1 MISTELNFHPHTDAA
16 APAIAHT
23 QHWVADMVV
32 GLNLCPFARAEMVN
46 QRIRYAL
53 CEAPDDE
60 AILQTL
66 QTELLYL
73 QATPRAQTETS
84 LIICPQAWGD
94 FLDMQLFLPHAD
106 ALLKR
111 LGLRGEIQIAHF
123 HPQFVFAGSA
133 ADDVGNYSNRSPYP
147 TLHLIR
153 EDAIAR
159 AGASMDDPDSIYAAN
174 IALLQSMGKA
184 TIEQR
189 LATARGSPSTQN
201 L

>member
-1 MISTELNFHPHTDAA
+1 MISTDLNLPPVSMA

-46 QRIRYAL
+46 KRIRYAL
-53 CEAPDDE
+53 CAAPDDE

-66 QTELLYL
+66 EAELLHL
-73 QATPRAQTETS
+73 QATPRAQTETT
-84 LIICPQAWGD
+84 LIVCPLSWGD

-123 HPQFVFAGSA
+123 HPRFVFAGSH
-133 ADDVGNYSNRSPYP
+133 ADDDNADVGNYSNRSPHP

-159 AGASMDDPDSIYAAN
+159 AAASMDDPDSIYEAN
-174 IALLQSMGKA
+174 IALLQSMGKVA
-184 TIEQR
+184 IEAR
-189 LATARGSPSTQN
+189 LAAIST
-201 L
+201 

>member
-1 MISTELNFHPHTDAA
+1 MSTQAA
-16 APAIAHT
+16 LPPIAVVPAIAQT

-53 CEAPDDE
+53 EASADSQDV
-60 AILQTL
+60 LQTL
-66 QTELLYL
+66 ERELAFLH
-73 QATPRAQTETS
+73 AAPRSQTETT
-84 LIICPQAWGD
+84 LIISPQVWGD

-123 HPQFVFAGSA
+123 HPTFVFAGSQTDDA
-133 ADDVGNYSNRSPYP
+133 ANYSNRSPYP

-159 AGASMDDPDSIYAAN
+159 AAASMDDPDSIYTAN
-174 IALLQSMGKA
+174 IALLQSMGKEA
-184 TIEQR
+184 IEKR
-189 LATARGSPSTQN
+189 LATALNAKSAVKPA
-201 L
+201 

>member
-1 MISTELNFHPHTDAA
+1 MMSTELNFPPHTDAA

-32 GLNLCPFARAEMVN
+32 GLNLCPFARAEMVKN
-46 QRIRYAL
+46 RIRYAL
-53 CEAPDDE
+53 CPAQDDE
-60 AILQTL
+60 GILQVLAAELQFLYAAERQHPETTL
-66 QTELLYL
+66 
-73 QATPRAQTETS
+73 S
-84 LIICPQAWGD
+84 VCPQAWGD

-106 ALLKR
+106 AMLKR

-159 AGASMDDPDSIYAAN
+159 AGASMDDPDSIYLAN
-174 IALLQSMGKA
+174 IALLQNMGKA
-184 TIEQR
+184 AIAQR
-189 LATARGSPSTQN
+189 LATARGSP
-201 L
+201 

>member
-1 MISTELNFHPHTDAA
+1 MISTDASFHPPAL
-16 APAIAHT
+16 APALAHT

-32 GLNLCPFARAEMVN
+32 GLNLCPFARAEVVH

-53 CEAPDDE
+53 CPATDDE
-60 AILQTL
+60 AILQSLEAEL
-66 QTELLYL
+66 QFL
-73 QATPRAQTETS
+73 QAAPRQQTETT

-111 LGLRGEIQIAHF
+111 LGLRGQIQIAHF
-123 HPQFVFAGSA
+123 HPAFVFAGSD
-133 ADDVGNYSNRSPYP
+133 ADEVANYSNRSPHP

-159 AGASMDDPDSIYAAN
+159 AAASMDDPDVIYQAN
-174 IALLQSMGKA
+174 IALLQGMGKDA
-184 TIEQR
+184 IAKR
-189 LATARGSPSTQN
+189 LAAAGHRPSAQT

>member
-1 MISTELNFHPHTDAA
+1 MISTDASFH
-16 APAIAHT
+16 APALAPALAHT

-32 GLNLCPFARAEMVN
+32 GLNLCPFARAEVVH

-53 CEAPDDE
+53 CSAADDE
-60 AILQTL
+60 AILQGLEAEL
-66 QTELLYL
+66 QFL
-73 QATPRAQTETS
+73 QAASRQQTETT
-84 LIICPQAWGD
+84 LIVCPQAWGD

-111 LGLRGEIQIAHF
+111 LGLRGQIQIAHF
-123 HPQFVFAGSA
+123 HPAFVFAGSD
-133 ADDVGNYSNRSPYP
+133 ADEVANYSNRSPHP

-159 AGASMDDPDSIYAAN
+159 AAASMDDPDAIYQAN
-174 IALLQSMGKA
+174 IALLQGMGKDA
-184 TIEQR
+184 IAKR
-189 LATARGSPSTQN
+189 LAAAGHRPSAQT